1 MSVATIILHKHKAEA
16 VRRFHPWIFSGAIK
30 KIDGAVNDGD
40 VVSVEDERGS
50 LLGVGHYAKGS
61 IAVRLFSFQKIESVE
76 QCFTEKIE
84 QAIVLRKAIGMWSN
98 KRTNAFRLIH
108 GEGDGLPGL
117 IIDVYNTTAVLQAHS
132 TGMFNERKLIAGLLV
147 KLSGG
152 RITTV
157 YDKSSA
163 ALHAHTKDEI
173 LIGENVSTEIV
184 ENGNRFQVDVI
195 GGQKTG
201 FFLDQRENRKLL
213 GEFSKDRNVLNT
225 FCYTGGFSVY
235 ALKAGAAEVHSVD
248 ASAKAMAIT
257 DANIALNELQNH
269 QSFALDVFEFMK
281 EAKNDFYNTIVLDP
295 PAFAKHHSARHQA
308 IQAYK
313 RLNAV
318 AFQKVSKGGMVFTF
332 SCSQAVNSALFEG
345 AVTAGAIEAKRN
357 IKVIHRVTQPA
368 DHPVNIFHPEGE
380 YLKGLLLWVE

>member
-1 MSVATIILHKHKAEA
+1 MNVATIVLHKHKTEA

-30 KIDGAVNDGD
+30 KIEGEANDGD
-40 VVSVEDERGS
+40 VVNVEDERGA
-50 LLGVGHYAKGS
+50 LLGVGHYANGS
-61 IAVRLFSFQKIESVE
+61 IAVRLFSFDKIDSVEHCFKQRIES
-76 QCFTEKIE
+76 
-84 QAIVLRKAIGMWSN
+84 AIALRKAIGLWDN
-98 KRTNAFRLIH
+98 NLTNAFRLIH
-108 GEGDGLPGL
+108 GEGDGLSGL
-117 IIDVYNTTAVLQAHS
+117 IIDMYHNTAVVQAHS
-132 TGMFNERKLIAGLLV
+132 TGMFKERKMVANLLV
-147 KLSGG
+147 QLSAG
-152 RITTV
+152 RITNV

-173 LIGENVSTEIV
+173 LIGEAVSTEII
-184 ENGNRFQVDVI
+184 EHGNRFNVDIV

-213 GEFSKDRNVLNT
+213 GEFSKGKNVLNT

-235 ALKAGAAEVHSVD
+235 ALKGGATEVHSVD
-248 ASAKAMAIT
+248 ASAKAMATT
-257 DANIALNELQNH
+257 DENIALNQLQNH
-269 QSFALDVFEFMK
+269 QSFTSDVFEFMK
-281 EAKNDFYNTIVLDP
+281 EAKNDFYNTIILDP

-313 RLNAV
+313 RINAA

-332 SCSQAVNSALFEG
+332 SCSQAVNAALFEG

-357 IKVIHRVTQPA
+357 IKIIHRVTQPA

>member
-1 MSVATIILHKHKAEA
+1 L
-16 VRRFHPWIFSGAIK
+16 W
-30 KIDGAVNDGD
+30 D
-40 VVSVEDERGS
+40 
-50 LLGVGHYAKGS
+50 
-61 IAVRLFSFQKIESVE
+61 
-76 QCFTEKIE
+76 
-84 QAIVLRKAIGMWSN
+84 N
-98 KRTNAFRLIH
+98 KLTNAFRLIH
-108 GEGDGLPGL
+108 GEGDGLSGL
-117 IIDVYNTTAVLQAHS
+117 IVDVYHTTAVLQAHS
-132 TGMFNERKLIAGLLV
+132 TGMFKERKLIANLLV
-147 KLSGG
+147 QLSAG

-173 LIGENVSTEIV
+173 LVGDAVSTEII
-184 ENGNRFQVDVI
+184 EHGNRFNVDVVA
-195 GGQKTG
+195 GQKTG

-213 GEFSKDRNVLNT
+213 GEFSKGKNVLNT

-235 ALKAGAAEVHSVD
+235 ALKGGAAEVHSVD
-248 ASAKAMAIT
+248 ASAKAMATT
-257 DANIALNELQNH
+257 DENIALNQLQNH
-269 QSFALDVFEFMK
+269 QSFTSDVFEFMK
-281 EAKNDFYNTIVLDP
+281 DAKNDFYNTIILDP

-313 RLNAV
+313 RINAA

-332 SCSQAVNSALFEG
+332 SCSQAVNASLFEG

-357 IKVIHRVTQPA
+357 IKIIHRVTQPA